1 MVEGVKTNKQQLRL
15 LQHLQPT
22 ATKIKLSKSITST
35 YCYYI
40 NVSVNMRL
48 SVERKPIRVN
58 PDPKRVIA
66 RFFFNGNDRAKEV
79 IQRVMGISEE
89 DAFSIIS
96 PLLQEYSKRHRN
108 ITRVL
113 NRHCSKL
120 KPLFAELDI
129 DFDTLT
135 VYRKLLIGSYFTHEY
150 SIESAAFFNPSI
162 IQDPDQTELQEGQRR
177 VIMSF
182 RAVGEGHISSITFR
196 RALFDKYN
204 NITVL
209 PAGNYIDEAE
219 IVRNAV
225 YNKKLF
231 FDKAAITQINI
242 AVLEE
247 LESKL
252 DHHFE
257 YSNLRRIILDSQK
270 GQESDLKKLEYDKVL
285 WLADSY
291 YEIVFSLDTD
301 ISDRVIFP
309 ISEYERKGI
318 EDARFVEFKADD
330 GSSIYYATYTAYDG
344 ALIMPKLLQTN
355 DFYNFK
361 IMPLYGAG
369 AQNKNLALFPRK
381 INGKYV
387 MISRIDG
394 CNNYIM
400 YSDKINIWEK
410 PILLQ
415 QPKFTWE
422 FIQIGNCGSPIET
435 EQGWIVITHGVGP
448 MRRYVLGASLL
459 KLDDPAVEIGRL
471 SEPLLIPNSEEREGY
486 VPNVIYSCG
495 SIVNNGKLVIPYGLS
510 DYSTSFAEIDMNDL
524 INKLIEE
531 GKQQKAA
538 KKKHVTAKEEV
549 VSK

>member
-1 MVEGVKTNKQQLRL
+1 
-15 LQHLQPT
+15 
-22 ATKIKLSKSITST
+22 
-35 YCYYI
+35 
-40 NVSVNMRL
+40 MRL
-48 SVERKPIRVN
+48 SIERKPIRVN

-79 IQRVMGISEE
+79 IERVMDISEE
-89 DAFSIIS
+89 EAFGIIS

-120 KPLFAELDI
+120 KPLFSELNI

-162 IQDPDQTELQEGQRR
+162 VEDPDQTELEDGQKR
-177 VIMSF
+177 VIISF

-196 RALFDKYN
+196 RALIDKQN
-204 NITVL
+204 NITIQ
-209 PAGNYIDEAE
+209 PSGSYIDEAE

-231 FDKAAITQINI
+231 FEKAAITQISI
-242 AVLEE
+242 DVISE

-257 YSNLRRIILDSQK
+257 YANLRRIILESQK
-270 GQESDLKKLEYDKVL
+270 LQESDMKRLEYDKVL

-318 EDARFVEFKADD
+318 EDARFVKFINED
-330 GSSIYYATYTAYDG
+330 GSYVYYATYTAYDG
-344 ALIMPKLLQTN
+344 SLIMPKLLQTT

-381 INGKYV
+381 VNGKFV

-410 PILLQ
+410 PVLLQ

-435 EQGWIVITHGVGP
+435 EEGWIMITHGVGP

-459 KLDDPAVEIGRL
+459 KLDDPTIEIGRL
-471 SEPLLIPNSEEREGY
+471 KEPLLIPNSDEREGY
-486 VPNVIYSCG
+486 VPNVLYSCG
-495 SIVNNGKLVIPYGLS
+495 AIVHNDKLIIPYGVS
-510 DYSTSFAEIDMNDL
+510 DSSTAFAEVCLDEL
-524 INKLIEE
+524 LKKLKEDAAE
-531 GKQQKAA
+531 HKA
-538 KKKHVTAKEEV
+538 KTRKHKA
-549 VSK
+549 

>member
-1 MVEGVKTNKQQLRL
+1 
-15 LQHLQPT
+15 
-22 ATKIKLSKSITST
+22 
-35 YCYYI
+35 
-40 NVSVNMRL
+40 MRL
-48 SVERKPIRVN
+48 SIERKPIRVN

-79 IQRVMGISEE
+79 IERVMNISEE
-89 DAFSIIS
+89 VAFGIVS

-120 KPLFAELDI
+120 KPLFQELNI
-129 DFDTLT
+129 DYDTLT

-162 IQDPDQTELQEGQRR
+162 VEDPDQTEMEDGQKR
-177 VIMSF
+177 VIISF

-196 RALFDKYN
+196 RALIDKFN
-204 NITVL
+204 NITIQ
-209 PAGNYIDEAE
+209 PSGSYIDEAE

-231 FDKAAITQINI
+231 FDKAAITQISI
-242 AVLEE
+242 DVISE

-257 YSNLRRIILDSQK
+257 YANLRRIILDSQRL
-270 GQESDLKKLEYDKVL
+270 QENDMKRLEYDKVL

-318 EDARFVEFKADD
+318 EDARFVKFINEDE
-330 GSSIYYATYTAYDG
+330 SYVYYATYTAYDG
-344 ALIMPKLLQTN
+344 SLIMPKLLQTT

-381 INGKYV
+381 VNGRYV

-415 QPKFTWE
+415 QPKFSWE

-435 EQGWIVITHGVGP
+435 KDGWIVITHGVGP

-459 KLDDPAVEIGRL
+459 KLDDPAIEIGRL
-471 SEPLLIPNSEEREGY
+471 REPLLIPNSDEREGY
-486 VPNVIYSCG
+486 VPNVLYSCG
-495 SIVNNGKLVIPYGLS
+495 AIVHNDKLIIPYGVS
-510 DYSTSFAEIDMNDL
+510 DSSTAFAEVCLDEL
-524 INKLIEE
+524 L
-531 GKQQKAA
+531 
-538 KKKHVTAKEEV
+538 KKFKED
-549 VSK
+549 VSE

>member
-1 MVEGVKTNKQQLRL
+1 
-15 LQHLQPT
+15 
-22 ATKIKLSKSITST
+22 
-35 YCYYI
+35 
-40 NVSVNMRL
+40 MRL
-48 SVERKPIRVN
+48 SIERKPVRVN

-79 IQRVMGISEE
+79 IQRVMELTEE
-89 DAFSIIS
+89 EAFGIIS

-120 KPLFAELDI
+120 KNLFEELNI
-129 DFDTLT
+129 DYDSLT
-135 VYRKLLIGSYFTHEY
+135 VYLKLLIGSYFTHEY

-162 IQDPDQTELQEGQRR
+162 IEDPDQSDLEDGERR
-177 VIMSF
+177 VIISF

-196 RALFDKYN
+196 RALIDRYN
-204 NITVL
+204 NITVI
-209 PAGNYIDEAE
+209 PAGSYIDEAE

-231 FDKAAITQINI
+231 FDKAVVTQINI
-242 AVLEE
+242 DVLSEIE
-247 LESKL
+247 GKL

-257 YSNLRRIILDSQK
+257 YANLRRILLDSQK
-270 GQESDLKKLEYDKVL
+270 LQADDLKKLEYDKIL

-291 YEIVFSLDTD
+291 YEIVFSMDTD

-318 EDARFVEFKADD
+318 EDARFVKFTNDD
-330 GSSIYYATYTAYDG
+330 GSPVYYATYTAYDG

-355 DFYNFK
+355 DFYNFR
-361 IMPLYGAG
+361 IMPLYGDG

-394 CNNYIM
+394 WNNYIM

-410 PILLQ
+410 PIKLQ
-415 QPKFTWE
+415 TPKFSWE
-422 FIQIGNCGSPIET
+422 FVQIGNCGSPIET
-435 EQGWIVITHGVGP
+435 EHGWIMITHGVGP
-448 MRRYVLGASLL
+448 MRKYVLSVSLL

-471 SEPLLIPNSEEREGY
+471 KEPLLVPNSEEREGY

-495 SIVNNGKLVIPYGLS
+495 SIIHNNKLIIPYGLS
-510 DYSTSFAEIDMNDL
+510 DYSTSFAEVEVDALIDRLLSD
-524 INKLIEE
+524 
-531 GKQQKAA
+531 GA
-538 KKKHVTAKEEV
+538 
-549 VSK
+549 

>member
-1 MVEGVKTNKQQLRL
+1 V
-15 LQHLQPT
+15 
-22 ATKIKLSKSITST
+22 I
-35 YCYYI
+35 
-40 NVSVNMRL
+40 
-48 SVERKPIRVN
+48 
-58 PDPKRVIA
+58 KRVM
-66 RFFFNGNDRAKEV
+66 D
-79 IQRVMGISEE
+79 ISEE
-89 DAFSIIS
+89 VAFGIVS
-96 PLLQEYSKRHRN
+96 PILQGYSKRHRN

-113 NRHCSKL
+113 NRHCAKL
-120 KPLFAELDI
+120 KPLFAELNI

-135 VYRKLLIGSYFTHEY
+135 ISRKLLIGSYFTHEY

-162 IQDPDQTELQEGQRR
+162 VEDPDQTELQAGERR
-177 VIMSF
+177 VIISF

-196 RALFDKYN
+196 RALIDQSN

-209 PAGNYIDEAE
+209 PAGSYIDEAE

-231 FDKAAITQINI
+231 FEKAAVTHINI
-242 AVLEE
+242 DVLKE

-257 YSNLRRIILDSQK
+257 YSNLRRIIIDSQK
-270 GQESDLKKLEYDKVL
+270 LQETDLQKLEYDKIL

-318 EDARFVEFKADD
+318 EDARFVQFKHDD
-330 GSSIYYATYTAYDG
+330 DDSTLYYATYTAYDG
-344 ALIMPKLLQTN
+344 SLIMPKLLQTN

-381 INGKYV
+381 INGKYA

-400 YSDKINIWEK
+400 YSDKINIWEE

-415 QPKFTWE
+415 QPRFTWE

-435 EQGWIVITHGVGP
+435 EHGWIVITHGVGP
-448 MRRYVLGASLL
+448 MRRYALSASLL
-459 KLDDPAVEIGRL
+459 KLDDPTVEIGRL
-471 SEPLLIPNSEEREGY
+471 PEPLLVPNEDEREGY
-486 VPNVIYSCG
+486 VPNVLYSCG
-495 SIVNNGKLVIPYGLS
+495 SLVHNGKLIIPYGVS
-510 DYSTSFAEIDMNDL
+510 DSSTAFAEVDMDEL
-524 INKLIEE
+524 I
-531 GKQQKAA
+531 
-538 KKKHVTAKEEV
+538 KKFKE
-549 VSK
+549 SSAD

>member
-1 MVEGVKTNKQQLRL
+1 
-15 LQHLQPT
+15 
-22 ATKIKLSKSITST
+22 
-35 YCYYI
+35 
-40 NVSVNMRL
+40 MRL
-48 SVERKPIRVN
+48 SIERKPIRVN

-79 IQRVMGISEE
+79 IERVMLISE
-89 DAFSIIS
+89 DVAFGIVS

-120 KPLFAELDI
+120 KPLFLELNI
-129 DFDTLT
+129 DYDTLT
-135 VYRKLLIGSYFTHEY
+135 INRKLLIGSYFTHEY

-162 IQDPDQTELQEGQRR
+162 VEDPDQTELEDGQRR
-177 VIMSF
+177 VIISF

-196 RALFDKYN
+196 RGMIDKDN
-204 NITVL
+204 NITIL
-209 PAGNYIDEAE
+209 PAGSYIDEAE

-242 AVLEE
+242 DILHE

-257 YSNLRRIILDSQK
+257 YANLRRIIIDSQK
-270 GQESDLKKLEYDKVL
+270 LQESDMMKLEYDKVL

-318 EDARFVEFKADD
+318 EDARFVQFRNDD
-330 GSSIYYATYTAYDG
+330 DTSVYYATYTAYDG
-344 ALIMPKLLQTN
+344 ALIMPKLLQTT

-381 INGKYV
+381 VNGKFV

-400 YSDKINIWEK
+400 YADKINIWEK
-410 PILLQ
+410 PIMLQ
-415 QPKFTWE
+415 QPRFSWE
-422 FIQIGNCGSPIET
+422 FVQIGNCGSPIET
-435 EQGWIVITHGVGP
+435 KDGWLMITHGVGP

-459 KLDDPAVEIGRL
+459 KLDDPAIEIGRL
-471 SEPLLIPNSEEREGY
+471 REPLLIPNSDEREGY
-486 VPNVIYSCG
+486 VPNVLYSCG
-495 SIVNNGKLVIPYGLS
+495 AIVHNEKLIIPYGVS
-510 DYSTSFAEIDMNDL
+510 DSSTAFAEVGLQELLDKLKNDQS
-524 INKLIEE
+524 E
-531 GKQQKAA
+531 
-538 KKKHVTAKEEV
+538 
-549 VSK
+549 

>member
-1 MVEGVKTNKQQLRL
+1 
-15 LQHLQPT
+15 
-22 ATKIKLSKSITST
+22 
-35 YCYYI
+35 
-40 NVSVNMRL
+40 MRL
-48 SVERKPIRVN
+48 SIERKPVRVN

-79 IQRVMGISEE
+79 IQRVMELTEE
-89 DAFSIIS
+89 EAFGIIS

-120 KPLFAELDI
+120 KNLFEELNI
-129 DFDTLT
+129 DYDSLT
-135 VYRKLLIGSYFTHEY
+135 VYLKLLIGSYFTHEY

-162 IQDPDQTELQEGQRR
+162 IEDPDQGDLEDGERR
-177 VIMSF
+177 VIISF

-196 RALFDKYN
+196 RALIDRYN
-204 NITVL
+204 NITVI
-209 PAGNYIDEAE
+209 PAGSYIDEAE

-231 FDKAAITQINI
+231 FDKAVVTQINI
-242 AVLEE
+242 DVLNEVE
-247 LESKL
+247 GKL

-257 YSNLRRIILDSQK
+257 YANLRRILIDSQK
-270 GQESDLKKLEYDKVL
+270 LQEDDLKKLEYDKIL

-291 YEIVFSLDTD
+291 YEIVFSMDTD

-318 EDARFVEFKADD
+318 EDARFVKFTNDD
-330 GSSIYYATYTAYDG
+330 GSPVYYATYTAYDG

-355 DFYNFK
+355 DFYNFR
-361 IMPLYGAG
+361 IMPLYGDG

-410 PILLQ
+410 PIQLQ
-415 QPKFTWE
+415 KPKFSWE
-422 FIQIGNCGSPIET
+422 FVQIGNCGSPIET
-435 EQGWIVITHGVGP
+435 EHGWIMITHGVGP
-448 MRRYVLGASLL
+448 MRKYVLSVSLL

-471 SEPLLIPNSEEREGY
+471 KEPLLVPNSEEREGY

-495 SIVNNGKLVIPYGLS
+495 SIIHNNKLIIPYGLS
-510 DYSTSFAEIDMNDL
+510 DYSTSFAEVEVEALIDRLLSD
-524 INKLIEE
+524 
-531 GKQQKAA
+531 GA
-538 KKKHVTAKEEV
+538 
-549 VSK
+549 